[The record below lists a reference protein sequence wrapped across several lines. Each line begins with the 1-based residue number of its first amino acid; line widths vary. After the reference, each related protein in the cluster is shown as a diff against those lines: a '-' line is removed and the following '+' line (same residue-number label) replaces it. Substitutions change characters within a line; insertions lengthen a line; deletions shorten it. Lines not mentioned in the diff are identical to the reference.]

1 MAGTGKTQKNSSE
14 SNIEEQLKELKELL
28 HKTENKVTSLETQVT
43 SNHSELVEK
52 IDAAN
57 KNGKEAP

>member
-28 HKTENKVTSLETQVT
+28 HKTDNKVTSLETQVT
-43 SNHSELVEK
+43 SNHSELAEK

>member
-14 SNIEEQLKELKELL
+14 SNIEEQLKELKKLL

>member
-28 HKTENKVTSLETQVT
+28 HKTENKATSLETQVT